1 LPFSGG
7 SHDHI
12 QQHVDIEDFRQATAA
27 SSVMVARAAMWNPSI
42 FLKDGLRPLE
52 EVMQKYI
59 RYVSLCTFSFL
70 LLSSFFF
77 KDLFI
82 IIIIFG
88 FLRQGFSV

>member
-1 LPFSGG
+1 MPLLLFSGG

-12 QQHVDIEDFRQATAA
+12 QQHLDIEDFRQATAA

-59 RYVSLCTFSFL
+59 RYVSLCTL
-70 LLSSFFF
+70 SFFYI
-77 KDLFI
+77 LFDI
-82 IIIIFG
+82 V
-88 FLRQGFSV
+88 S